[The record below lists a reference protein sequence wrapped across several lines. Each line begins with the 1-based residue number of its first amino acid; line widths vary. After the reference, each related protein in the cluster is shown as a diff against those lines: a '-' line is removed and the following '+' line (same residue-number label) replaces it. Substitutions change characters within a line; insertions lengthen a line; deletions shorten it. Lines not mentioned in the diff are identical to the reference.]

1 MEEKQEPTQEGVNRM
16 REVRTIEAAKI
27 LNVST
32 LTVQCGMRCGALPI
46 GSAWKNEGSSCWT
59 YLISAQLLGNFLGKS
74 REEILQEVE
83 QIRETG

>member
-1 MEEKQEPTQEGVNRM
+1 M

-27 LNVST
+27 LNVSV

-59 YLISAQLLGNFLGKS
+59 YLISAQMLGNFVGKTK
-74 REEILQEVE
+74 EEILQEVE
-83 QIRETG
+83 HIRAS

>member
-1 MEEKQEPTQEGVNRM
+1 M
-16 REVRTIEAAKI
+16 REVRTTEAAKI

-83 QIRETG
+83 QIREAG